1 MQKYLQGKEKHARG
15 LEEGTFINAKKI
27 RYADAA
33 RKIYY
38 ILRTSIKSKGQFLIK
53 TCKTAS
59 FKLKIIGLYWLYI

>member
-1 MQKYLQGKEKHARG
+1 MQKYLQAKEKHAWG

-38 ILRTSIKSKGQFLIK
+38 I
-53 TCKTAS
+53 
-59 FKLKIIGLYWLYI
+59 